1 MVVQLLDKI
10 KWANLVSSLPLDNLF
25 RNNSFQ
31 EYLAKASSMIPL
43 YNNSTNRR
51 QLKVADLVS
60 QITLRIMPMEVSKFQ
75 FRIHK
80 IKEV

>member
-25 RNNSFQ
+25 RNNSFR
-31 EYLAKASSMIPL
+31 EYLVKASSMIPL

-60 QITLRIMPMEVSKFQ
+60 QITSRIMRMEVSKFQ